1 MLLHVVRDCLILYL
15 CSVSNPLHPTLN
27 VIAQDLGL
35 MKHWH
40 WNSSHVFLLRAW
52 TWVVI
57 IISLVW
63 DDEASLTQPQ
73 TCEVTLHYRIGFVV
87 VEADHCIDFSV
98 YDQ

>member
-1 MLLHVVRDCLILYL
+1 MLQHVVRSCLILYL
-15 CSVSNPLHPTLN
+15 CSNPLHPTLN
-27 VIAQDLGL
+27 VIAQDLGV

-40 WNSSHVFLLRAW
+40 WNSCHVFLLRVW

-57 IISLVW
+57 IISLVC
-63 DDEASLTQPQ
+63 DDEASLAQPQ

-87 VEADHCIDFSV
+87 VEADDCIDFSV